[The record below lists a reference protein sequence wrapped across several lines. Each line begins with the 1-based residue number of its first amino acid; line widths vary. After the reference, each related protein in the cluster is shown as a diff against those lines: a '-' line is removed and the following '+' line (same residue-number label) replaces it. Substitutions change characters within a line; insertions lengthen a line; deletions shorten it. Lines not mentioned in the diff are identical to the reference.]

1 MPSRTSRRR
10 ASRSRI
16 LPILFFF
23 SLLFSLSVS
32 VSVSVSFL
40 VSHSQSLCLPPF
52 PPFISSSISRL
63 CTNMRQH
70 APPHTPTTCNTA
82 STASPHLLGCN
93 GNPAQN
99 SGNKVSHSHPWDDE
113 KTRSPQW
120 NLRPERTKI
129 KLRKRLYPLGMT
141 RLTVGADYDP
151 LGGEWRCPTRLGQI
165 NPCADSINDP
175 SIYPSIQSIHQSIY
189 LSIYLSIHLSIY
201 PSIYLSIYPSIH
213 VNIHPPTTYVRLRT
227 CVAVKHL
234 TVNIFSPASK
244 RRGRTQ

>member
-16 LPILFFF
+16 LPILFFS
-23 SLLFSLSVS
+23 SLLFSLS

-82 STASPHLLGCN
+82 STASPH
-93 GNPAQN
+93 PAQN
-99 SGNKVSHSHPWDDE
+99 PGKKVSNSHPWDDE
-113 KTRSPQW
+113 KSRSPQW

-151 LGGEWRCPTRLGQI
+151 LGGEWRCPTPLCQI

-175 SIYPSIQSIHQSIY
+175 SIYPSIQSIH
-189 LSIYLSIHLSIY
+189 
-201 PSIYLSIYPSIH
+201 PSM
-213 VNIHPPTTYVRLRT
+213 
-227 CVAVKHL
+227 
-234 TVNIFSPASK
+234 
-244 RRGRTQ
+244 